1 MGEEEGAV
9 HELVGTAVGTVIIP
23 GEAASNVVITIE
35 ETVAQ
40 SDGEK
45 E

>member
-23 GEAASNVVITIE
+23 EEVPAPEEA
-35 ETVAQ
+35 
-40 SDGEK
+40 
-45 E
+45 